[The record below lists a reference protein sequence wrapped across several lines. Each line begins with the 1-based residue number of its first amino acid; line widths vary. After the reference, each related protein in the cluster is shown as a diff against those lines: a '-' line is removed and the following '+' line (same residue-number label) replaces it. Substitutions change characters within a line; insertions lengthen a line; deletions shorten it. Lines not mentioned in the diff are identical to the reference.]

1 MSAHEHDH
9 WQQLAAGFALDAL
22 EPEERADFTAHLAS
36 CAQCQQ
42 LVDEHSLVAAQ
53 LGSLAGDDVSPPPW
67 SAIRAGV
74 VGEPQRPAEAEV
86 VVLRRRPRFATLAAA
101 AAAVAVAGAAV
112 ATWQLTRDANGTQPL
127 ASVAACRHTTGCHV
141 VALGTT
147 DGATPADLLVHDGR
161 VAVVPTSMP
170 APPSGS
176 VWALWQ
182 VPRSGAPQL
191 LTEFETGRHTAPLQ
205 VGYDE
210 TASFAVSRER
220 SGATPTAP
228 SVVVATGNAS

>member
-9 WQQLAAGFALDAL
+9 DHWEQLAAGFALDAL

-36 CAQCQQ
+36 CAHCQQ

-101 AAAVAVAGAAV
+101 AAAVAVAGAAG
-112 ATWQLTRDANGTQPL
+112 AARPMTPDAKGTQPP
-127 ASVAACRHTTGCHV
+127 ASGAPPPPTTGC
-141 VALGTT
+141 
-147 DGATPADLLVHDGR
+147 P
-161 VAVVPTSMP
+161 
-170 APPSGS
+170 
-176 VWALWQ
+176 
-182 VPRSGAPQL
+182 
-191 LTEFETGRHTAPLQ
+191 
-205 VGYDE
+205 
-210 TASFAVSRER
+210 
-220 SGATPTAP
+220 
-228 SVVVATGNAS
+228 